1 MDRKQRFE
9 RVTRDLKV
17 TRVFSTL
24 VEEMKAIGG
33 IAANGG
39 GGDDARCTDVMAPV
53 AHSERSPVLLLM
65 GGGMGAG
72 KSTVLKEIREE
83 ALWATAGANAVVV
96 EADAF
101 KETDVIYRAIS
112 SMGHHNDML
121 QTAELVRAPI
131 PLPYASL
138 HYYYCSIVLVS
149 TAAAAHLCPG
159 LLHCSMNNV
168 TAVRSAVS

>member
-1 MDRKQRFE
+1 MYRKQRFE

-24 VEEMKAIGG
+24 VEEMKAIG
-33 IAANGG
+33 IAPAAANGG
-39 GGDDARCTDVMAPV
+39 GGGEECTDVMAPV

-72 KSTVLKEIREE
+72 KSTVLKEIKRE
-83 ALWATAGANAVVV
+83 ALWINADAVVV

-121 QTAELVRAPI
+121 QTAELVRTRTH
-131 PLPYASL
+131 PLSIAR
-138 HYYYCSIVLVS
+138 HYRCCKIMLSSDLFDQLARFRFSI
-149 TAAAAHLCPG
+149 G
-159 LLHCSMNNV
+159 G
-168 TAVRSAVS
+168 